1 MAKQHKT
8 AANTSNGPVA
18 FKSLLKPWLHSS
30 SGSKHLMFLFIYKRT
45 SNDYVAW
52 IVSVVYCEFKC
63 AVQILPWIQYTSR
76 FHVQSLQ
83 NQDKLRL
90 MKRQTAHGLM
100 WKLRDLAFAQ
110 KGKGGRSTKWNCDV
124 NLIAVKIET
133 AAGGYEDALFQA
145 KIHLLPDS
153 SLAEPGIKKLLLER
167 SQSCSEVI
175 SHLHA
180 SFFPSCDGFIWKCVS
195 FWSIVKYYF

>member
-110 KGKGGRSTKWNCDV
+110 KGRGGGRSTKWNCDV

-133 AAGGYEDALFQA
+133 AAGEMRMHCSRLKYTFSQTALWR
-145 KIHLLPDS
+145 
-153 SLAEPGIKKLLLER
+153 SLVLR
-167 SQSCSEVI
+167 SCCWKEVK
-175 SHLHA
+175 A
-180 SFFPSCDGFIWKCVS
+180 A
-195 FWSIVKYYF
+195 VK